1 MQKRKSEENPDDGTQ
16 DGKQCIQHTRGG
28 FGGFAG
34 PIPDITPE
42 KEEESGYDAARQQ
55 KILRNPEEIDLR
67 KPDQRPMAE
76 KRRQHDIRPLG
87 ESQHQ
92 RDGEDCD
99 RAGHHGRGHHRKS
112 TPQGQREERIN
123 ERHTEQHQSKPG
135 VSSRAPERIV
145 SGRQVIDPDTTH
157 DRPEQGQNIVMFAR
171 SAIDKIIYTRDPEIQ
186 CGHKNLHRH
195 THGTRRT
202 QIKQKGQ
209 HRSDR
214 NQQELYGPRGGVV
227 CGDRIPKNSAKIY

>member
-1 MQKRKSEENPDDGTQ
+1 
-16 DGKQCIQHTRGG
+16 
-28 FGGFAG
+28 
-34 PIPDITPE
+34 
-42 KEEESGYDAARQQ
+42 
-55 KILRNPEEIDLR
+55 
-67 KPDQRPMAE
+67 MAE
-76 KRRQHDIRPLG
+76 KGRQHDIRPLG

-202 QIKQKGQ
+202 QIKQRVSTAATATS
-209 HRSDR
+209 RSCTGHVAA
-214 NQQELYGPRGGVV
+214 LYAAIVFQKTSIRKEFIHGSV
-227 CGDRIPKNSAKIY
+227 CAV

>member
-1 MQKRKSEENPDDGTQ
+1 MGSYFGKEIELMQKRKSKETPMTA
-16 DGKQCIQHTRGG
+16 HRTASSAFSTRGRVWW
-28 FGGFAG
+28 
-34 PIPDITPE
+34 ILRPDSGYNVG

-55 KILRNPEEIDLR
+55 KILGNPEEIDLR

-76 KRRQHDIRPLG
+76 KGRQHDIRPLG

-135 VSSRAPERIV
+135 C
-145 SGRQVIDPDTTH
+145 
-157 DRPEQGQNIVMFAR
+157 RPVRPSESCPAAR
-171 SAIDKIIYTRDPEIQ
+171 S
-186 CGHKNLHRH
+186 
-195 THGTRRT
+195 
-202 QIKQKGQ
+202 
-209 HRSDR
+209 
-214 NQQELYGPRGGVV
+214 
-227 CGDRIPKNSAKIY
+227 